1 MIRKLLIIALVF
13 ISSVTLA
20 QNVTIEAYAP
30 NVVELGEQFRLT
42 YTLTARPS
50 SFNPPAISSFDVI
63 AGPSASSSTSIEMIN
78 GKVTQTQSYTYTYIL
93 EATKEGKFSIDA
105 AEATV
110 NGDKIKSNPLSI
122 EVVKASANTR
132 QNNQQT
138 TRQQANGAELP
149 NDELFVTVET
159 NKKTAYVGE
168 PIEATIKIYTRVGI
182 AGFEEAKFPTFDG
195 FWSQEIATA
204 QNISFQRTNI
214 SGKIYNVGVIR
225 KYLLFPQQ
233 KDKLEIPPF
242 ELVVVYQAR
251 ASRSQSIFDEFF
263 GGGFENHRKRL
274 VSKPVR
280 VNVKQ
285 LPNNAPESFI
295 GAVGAYKIDAS
306 TDKTK
311 LKTNEAITVKLKL
324 SGSGNL
330 KLIGTPKVEFPA
342 GFELFDPKVS
352 DNINTTAN
360 NTSGTKTIEY
370 IAIPRSAGTFEIP
383 PVEFT
388 YFDLKK
394 EKYVTLRSKA
404 MSIEVLADSTAAS
417 GVMITGYNKEDVK
430 FIGKDIRFIKTNHSK
445 LRTINAFVVSSGI
458 YLFIYII
465 LVVVFLAFWYLYSKH
480 REQMTDLSIVRTRK
494 ANKTAQKRL
503 KEASIMLNQDNAEK
517 FYEEIHKALW
527 GYTAD
532 KLSIPIAN
540 LNSDRVK
547 DELAN
552 RSVDGIDIEEF
563 IRIIDECEFARFA
576 PNREHSQMDALYE
589 ATYTLI
595 SKFEQTLGKA
605 KSNLW

>member
-42 YTLTARPS
+42 YTLRVRPT
-50 SFNPPAISSFDVI
+50 SFNPPAIADFDVI
-63 AGPSASSSTSIEMIN
+63 AGPSTSSSTSIEVIN
-78 GKVTQTQSYTYTYIL
+78 GKVIQNQSITYTYIL
-93 EATKEGKFSIDA
+93 EATKEGKFNIEG
-105 AEATV
+105 AEAII
-110 NGDKIKSNPLSI
+110 NGEKVKSNSLSI
-122 EVVKASANTR
+122 EVVKVSSNTR
-132 QNNQQT
+132 QNNQTTKQQT
-138 TRQQANGAELP
+138 NGADLP

-159 NKKTAYVGE
+159 NKKTAYLGE
-168 PIEATIKIYTRVGI
+168 PILATLKIYTRVQI
-182 AGFEEAKFPTFDG
+182 VGFEDYNYPTFDN
-195 FWSQEIATA
+195 FWSQVVDIK
-204 QNISFQRTNI
+204 QDIYFDRVNLN
-214 SGKIYNVGVIR
+214 GKIYSVGTIR
-225 KYLLFPQQ
+225 KYLLFPQ
-233 KDKLEIPPF
+233 KSGKIEINPF
-242 ELVVVYQAR
+242 ETVVIYQG
-251 ASRSQSIFDEFF
+251 RSTRPQSIFDEFF
-263 GGGFENHRKRL
+263 GGVESYRKRL
-274 VSKPVR
+274 VSKSISLNIR
-280 VNVKQ
+280 Q
-285 LPNNAPESFI
+285 LPDNAPESFV

-311 LKTNEAITVKLKL
+311 LKTNDAITVKLKI

-388 YFDLKK
+388 YFDLNK
-394 EKYVTLRSKA
+394 ESYVTLRSKA
-404 MSIEVLADSTAAS
+404 MPIEVLADSTVAS
-417 GVMITGYNKEDVK
+417 GVMITGYSKEDVK
-430 FIGKDIRFIKTNHSK
+430 FIGKDIRFIKTSHSK
-445 LRTINAFVVSSGI
+445 LLPINSFVVTSGI
-458 YLFIYII
+458 YFFIYII
-465 LVVVFLAFWYLYSKH
+465 LIIAFLSFWYLYSKH

-494 ANKTAQKRL
+494 ASKTAQKRL

-517 FYEEIHKALW
+517 FYEEIHRALW

-547 DELAN
+547 EELVKRN
-552 RSVDGIDIEEF
+552 VDNIDIEEF
-563 IRIIDECEFARFA
+563 IRIIDACEFARFA